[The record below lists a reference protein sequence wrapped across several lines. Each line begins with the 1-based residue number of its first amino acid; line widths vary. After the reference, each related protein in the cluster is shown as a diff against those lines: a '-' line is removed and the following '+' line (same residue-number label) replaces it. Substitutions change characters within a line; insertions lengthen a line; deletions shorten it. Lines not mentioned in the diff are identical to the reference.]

1 MRTYFIELF
10 LSLRRL
16 ALYCLALG
24 NRVLAPPQWRHR
36 AGGDRGQTTAEYALV
51 LLAAATLA
59 LLLVAW
65 AAQSGKIGTLFDTV
79 FDHVIDKV
87 A

>member
-1 MRTYFIELF
+1 MRTFFIDLY
-10 LSLRRL
+10 LSLHRFVSRCRSLAYRTFPLISRRQ
-16 ALYCLALG
+16 
-24 NRVLAPPQWRHR
+24 RTR
-36 AGGDRGQTTAEYALV
+36 GDRGQTTAEYALV